1 MMQRNCAYG
10 LWLAALSCAVLACS
24 NDGGDDDDGGKT
36 VDVQKQAIVDTKA
49 YVTGEVQKLVNAAKA
64 IQKAAPAP
72 DADGWNGKDDAKA
85 VEAMRAAWNDARDAY
100 EHVEGSIAILFGGLD
115 VSTDERYDA
124 FIEDEPDENL
134 FDGEGVTGMHA
145 IERILWAGDHPANV
159 VAFEKALDGYKE
171 AAFPSSEEE
180 ADQFKNEL
188 VQLLVDDTN
197 DMLTQFKPK
206 ALDAPTAFW
215 GVIGSMNEQLEKVTL
230 AATAEDESRY
240 AQRTLDDMRANLEGG
255 RAVYAA
261 FRDWV
266 IEDSGKSKDETIQ
279 AGFEKIGKAYAEIK
293 GAAIP
298 MVPEDFDTEEPSE
311 ADLATPYGK
320 LYKLLTEETDV
331 EADDSLIRVMRD
343 AADDMELDEVE

>member
-1 MMQRNCAYG
+1 VCI
-10 LWLAALSCAVLACS
+10 AALGCALVACS
-24 NDGGDDDDGGKT
+24 NDDGGEGGDL
-36 VDVQKQAIVDTKA
+36 QSRAILDTKA
-49 YVTGEVQKLVNAAKA
+49 YVTGEVQKLVDAAKA

-72 DADGWNGKDDAKA
+72 DDDGWNAKDDAKA

-124 FIEDEPDENL
+124 FIEEEPDDNL

-145 IERILWAGDHPANV
+145 IERILWAGEHPANV
-159 VAFEKALDGYKE
+159 VAFEKALPGYEE
-171 AAFPSSEEE
+171 AAFPKTKQE
-180 ADQFKNEL
+180 AEDFKTEL
-188 VQLLVDDTN
+188 TQRLVDDTT

-230 AATAEDESRY
+230 ASTAEDESRY

-255 RAVYAA
+255 EKVYAA
-261 FRDWV
+261 FRAWT
-266 IEDSGKSKDETIQ
+266 IEDSGEETDAKIR
-279 AGFEKIGKAYAEIK
+279 AGFKSIAKAYDDID

-298 MVPEDFDTEEPSE
+298 TPPEDLVVDDPSE
-311 ADLATPYGK
+311 AHLETPYGK
-320 LYKLLTEETDV
+320 LYKLLTTETDIENEDALISV
-331 EADDSLIRVMRD
+331 MTEA
-343 AADDMELDEVE
+343 ANDMELDEVE